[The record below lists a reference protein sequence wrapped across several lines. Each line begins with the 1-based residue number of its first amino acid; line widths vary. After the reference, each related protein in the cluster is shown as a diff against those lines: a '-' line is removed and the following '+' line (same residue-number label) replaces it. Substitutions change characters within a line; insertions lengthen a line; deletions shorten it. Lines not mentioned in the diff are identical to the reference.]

1 MATLA
6 ATGSAGLSGF
16 TPPDTRVFDAPCV
29 ITVEQS
35 SMHFHAHVELPDS
48 VLVEPGDKVRV
59 HGAPI
64 SIPFGSKEVF
74 ERTAT
79 VTRAGPVMR
88 LLTKVAAY
96 FDLAELYEVSFNAG
110 RIK

>member
-1 MATLA
+1 MATTIA
-6 ATGSAGLSGF
+6 QGSAINARQF
-16 TPPDTRVFDAPCV
+16 ETPCT
-29 ITVEQS
+29 ISVEQS
-35 SMHFHAHVELPDS
+35 SENFHAHVILAGDVEI
-48 VLVEPGDKVRV
+48 EPGDKVRV

-64 SIPFGSKEVF
+64 SIPFGSKATF

-79 VTRAGPVMR
+79 VTRAGPMARALTR
-88 LLTKVAAY
+88 LAAY